1 MFLFFR
7 YKHFY
12 AKDESTHPSMV
23 STHQHRFK
31 GKMCKNVETVST
43 HVKSVSTQVAVF
55 QKSSLPRSTHS
66 QCRSTLDPVHRTYY
80 LQIWDSRS
88 THSQSRSTLDPVPRT
103 ANLQIRD
110 SRYKHFYAKDE
121 STHPSMV
128 STHQHRFKGKM
139 CKNVETVLTHVKSV
153 STQVAV
159 FQKSSLPRSTH
170 SQSRSTLDP
179 VHRTYYLQIWDSR
192 STHSQS
198 RSTLDPV
205 PRTASLQIRD
215 SRSTLPP
222 GQVDTLRKLFILKLM
237 AATLHKREGPN
248 SLRASKK
255 LLAAKKSSCL
265 LPLLSKCFQ
274 KTNSHQFKHFKEADP
289 VEDFLG
295 EEFEEDPTSQIAEH
309 RLGLQAS

>member
-1 MFLFFR
+1 MCLFFR

-12 AKDESTHPSMV
+12 VKDESTHPSMV

-43 HVKSVSTQVAVF
+43 HVKSVSTRVAVF

-66 QCRSTLDPVHRTYY
+66 Q
-80 LQIWDSRS
+80 
-88 THSQSRSTLDPVPRT
+88 
-103 ANLQIRD
+103 
-110 SRYKHFYAKDE
+110 
-121 STHPSMV
+121 
-128 STHQHRFKGKM
+128 
-139 CKNVETVLTHVKSV
+139 
-153 STQVAV
+153 
-159 FQKSSLPRSTH
+159 
-170 SQSRSTLDP
+170 
-179 VHRTYYLQIWDSR
+179 SR

-205 PRTASLQIRD
+205 PRTASLQIWD
-215 SRSTLPP
+215 SRSTHSRAGRHGTFFPEQP
-222 GQVDTLRKLFILKLM
+222 STYSGQCVDTTTR
-237 AATLHKREGPN
+237 AGPN

-274 KTNSHQFKHFKEADP
+274 KTNSHQFKTSLKHSKEADP

-309 RLGLQAS
+309 RLGLQASQVPSQFKLLQGSTLKNEAFQYNLPFLLFF